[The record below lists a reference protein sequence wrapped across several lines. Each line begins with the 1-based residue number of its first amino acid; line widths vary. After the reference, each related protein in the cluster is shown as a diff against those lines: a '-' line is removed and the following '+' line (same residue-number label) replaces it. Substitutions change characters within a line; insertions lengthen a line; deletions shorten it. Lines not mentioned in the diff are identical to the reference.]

1 MRGALLSLILLA
13 AGAAAAEPAP
23 DDKPLSGKLKPD
35 DKLKAVEAKIDE
47 TKKTGDDLDRQA
59 EALADEVARLQ
70 DASVASAKIAQENE
84 ARLTDL
90 EARLA
95 VLGEQEKREEAA
107 MAVHQEHEREVLAA
121 LQRLARN
128 PPAAILV
135 APGRPIDLARGAMLL
150 GAAAPRLEAEAR
162 GIVAELGQLRQTRAD
177 ISTERAEITQH
188 QATLDAERQNL
199 AALMKQKQQA
209 QGLTRERAQ
218 TAQQNLASLTSQA
231 GDLKELIQRLER
243 ERERKAEEERR
254 RTAEAQARAERESAD
269 RAAREAETKRLA
281 EAVARDKP
289 SPEATQVAVAPVPGA
304 VHESPLAGHKPRPL
318 LLGKTA
324 LEMPAA
330 GDISK
335 RFGDPEGFSTA
346 KGLSITTRAGAQV
359 VAPFDG
365 TVMFAGAF
373 KGYGQ
378 ILIIDHGGGY
388 HSLLAGLDQVDASV
402 GQTVIAGEPV
412 GTMRPEGAPSLY
424 LELRRQGQPIN
435 PLPWL
440 AARDGKA
447 SG

>member
-1 MRGALLSLILLA
+1 MRRALLCLILLA
-13 AGAAAAEPAP
+13 AGNVAAEPAP
-23 DDKPLSGKLKPD
+23 DVKQKPD
-35 DKLKAVEAKIDE
+35 DKLKAVEAQIDE
-47 TKKTGDDLDRQA
+47 TKKAGADFDRQA
-59 EALADEVARLQ
+59 EALADEVAKLQ
-70 DASVASAKIAQENE
+70 DASVASARIAQENE

-95 VLGEQEKREEAA
+95 VLGEQEKRQEAA
-107 MAVHQEHEREVLAA
+107 LADRQEHERQVLAA

-135 APGRPIDLARGAMLL
+135 APGRPLDLARGAMLL
-150 GAAAPRLEAEAR
+150 GAAAPRLEVEAR
-162 GIVAELGQLRQTRAD
+162 DIVAELGQLRQTRAD
-177 ISTERAEITQH
+177 IGTERAEITQH
-188 QATLDAERQNL
+188 QAVLDAERQNL
-199 AALMKQKQQA
+199 AALMKQKQEA
-209 QGLTRERAQ
+209 EGLTRDRAQ
-218 TAQQNLASLTSQA
+218 AAQESLASLTSQA

-254 RTAEAQARAERESAD
+254 RAAEAQAKAQREAAD
-269 RAAREAETKRLA
+269 RAAKEAEAKRLA
-281 EAVARDKP
+281 DAAARDKP
-289 SPEATQVAVAPVPGA
+289 SPEATQVAVAPVPAA
-304 VHESPLAGHKPRPL
+304 VHEAPPVGHKPRAL

-330 GDISK
+330 GDIAK
-335 RFGDPEGFSTA
+335 RFGDPEGFSTS

-365 TVMFAGAF
+365 TVMFAGPF